1 MTKTTQLTAAA
12 IVLSSTSFF
21 TLAKS
26 EGEHIRVDSSQF
38 KAVNAEL
45 NEALNTWQQSFN
57 LPSLVIAVSIEGQT
71 VFNQAVGLADIES
84 GRAATTRTPYSVG
97 SIAKSMTS
105 LAMARLVEQNK
116 LALHAP
122 IEQYGS
128 YQNDWQ
134 ALTSYQ
140 LASHTAGI
148 VHYNKARVERE
159 FESVRDHW
167 LPQHAFDVFADEPL
181 AFKAGSGFQYSSSGY
196 ILLSDVLA
204 KAANTPYLQ
213 LMRQEVFAPLKMQHT
228 LFDSSL
234 ANSGKEAVYYAPVK
248 LNEPDNKARQRDTA
262 KRDRS
267 FLFGG
272 GGYQS
277 TASDLVNMAWYM
289 TQDDYLTD
297 ATRALL
303 TTPVTLPDGK
313 ANPQNYGL
321 GWRIHDMDVSQYIP
335 GKAQQIIK
343 GVHHGGTTANA
354 ANAYVLSFPEFG
366 ASIAYTTNSIPSS
379 EDPQANLQ
387 VQMWLWLYRY
397 VEALKLVNENKNAL

>member
-1 MTKTTQLTAAA
+1 MIKTTQLTAAA

-26 EGEHIRVDSSQF
+26 EGEHISSHSSQF
-38 KAVNAEL
+38 KTVNAEL
-45 NEALNTWQQSFN
+45 NEALNTWQQAFN

-84 GRAATTRTPYSVG
+84 GRAATTQTPYSVG

-122 IEQYGS
+122 IDKYGS

-148 VHYNKARVERE
+148 VHYNKARAERE
-159 FESVRDHW
+159 FETVRDHW
-167 LPQHAFDVFADEPL
+167 LPQQAFDVFADEPL

-277 TASDLVNMAWYM
+277 TANDLVNMAWYM
-289 TQDDYLTD
+289 TQDDYLSD

-313 ANPQNYGL
+313 VNPQNYGL

-397 VEALKLVNENKNAL
+397 VEALNLVNEKNAL